1 MKKGLLLLLT
11 ILTLSISVGCST
23 REPTEEE
30 LKEYNKSDIYYG
42 NLIASQYK
50 WQDEIE
56 SSISSDVDGSSYN
69 IDDDKYK
76 KLMNDIK
83 KRQVMVEDINLKEIE
98 KYYAFKE
105 YDNPDKEA
113 VKEIRKKEIKLSK
126 VKTEKLK
133 ENIKLY
139 EEMVKLAEDGII
151 SEDEFETKASLSAQI
166 AINTDILGAVDLTD
180 NMMK

>member
-1 MKKGLLLLLT
+1 MKKGILLLLT
-11 ILTLSISVGCST
+11 ILFLIIIVGCST
-23 REPTEEE
+23 TKPTEEE
-30 LKEYNKSDIYYG
+30 LEVYQKSDIYYC

-50 WQDEIE
+50 WQDEME
-56 SSISSDVDGSSYN
+56 SSISSNVDGSGYN
-69 IDDDKYK
+69 IDEAKYEN
-76 KLMNDIK
+76 LMNDIK
-83 KRQVMVEDINLKEIE
+83 KRQAMVDDINLKEV
-98 KYYAFKE
+98 KKHYTFTE

-151 SEDEFETKASLSAQI
+151 SKDEFETKESLSAQI
-166 AINTDILGAVDLTD
+166 AINTEILGAIDLTD

>member
-1 MKKGLLLLLT
+1 MKKGLLLLITVLV
-11 ILTLSISVGCST
+11 LSIIVGCSAT
-23 REPTEEE
+23 KPTEEE
-30 LKEYNKSDIYYG
+30 LKEYQKADVYYCK
-42 NLIASQYK
+42 LVWSQDK
-50 WQDEIE
+50 WQDEME
-56 SSISSDVDGSSYN
+56 NRISSNLDGSGYN
-69 IDDDKYK
+69 IDEAKYEE
-76 KLMNDIK
+76 LMNDIK
-83 KRQVMVEDINLKEIE
+83 ERQATVEDINLKEV
-98 KYYAFKE
+98 KKHYTFTE

-126 VKTEKLK
+126 IKTEKLK

-166 AINTDILGAVDLTD
+166 AINTEILGAVDLTD